1 MRTRKQ
7 MRKRKQHGGF
17 YPTVMVGVSTAGPL
31 FIPAAI
37 SQGARLIQNNKVRM
51 ASRRRGSR
59 KYPRHRSKRT
69 RRA

>member
-1 MRTRKQ
+1 MPRH
-7 MRKRKQHGGF
+7 KQHGGF
-17 YPTVMVGVSTAGPL
+17 YPSVMVGVSTAGPF

-37 SQGARLIQNNKVRM
+37 SQGTRLIQNNKARM

-59 KYPRHRSKRT
+59 KYLRRRTKRT